1 MENIENVVET
11 TEQSTD
17 QYDAFMDG
25 FDADETPETEQTADP
40 QDEQAEETEQTEE
53 TETTETEGSDETA
66 ENRTS
71 EGEQTE
77 TSGSDTTASKSQQNP
92 EQTAP
97 KSWQIKYMGE
107 TKSFS
112 VEDITPEILQKS
124 MDYDR
129 IRSKYDEAKP
139 VMEMFSEFAKNAGM
153 SVADYVKHVRIET
166 KKASGLSEAEA
177 KRTVELEEREA
188 AIAAN
193 EEARRQAT
201 ADKAARTAKVQADLQ
216 DFAKA
221 FPQIYEK
228 AKTDKTAIP
237 QSVWEDVGRG
247 LSLTAAYAR
256 FAVKQAET
264 AAQTEKS
271 RADVAEQGRRNAAR
285 STGSMRSAGND
296 KKVTDAFLEG
306 FGD

>member
-17 QYDAFMDG
+17 QYDAFMAG

-40 QDEQAEETEQTEE
+40 QTEQAEEDAHTEE
-53 TETTETEGSDETA
+53 TETTETEESGETA
-66 ENRTS
+66 DAESGANGPETTEPGENANAA
-71 EGEQTE
+71 EQ
-77 TSGSDTTASKSQQNP
+77 SK
-92 EQTAP
+92 EQAAP

-107 TKSFS
+107 TKTFS
-112 VEDITPEILQKS
+112 VEDITPEVLQKS

-139 VMEMFSEFAKNAGM
+139 VMEMFSEFAKSAGM
-153 SVADYVKHVRIET
+153 SVADYAKHVRIET

-193 EEARRQAT
+193 EEAKRQESV
-201 ADKAARTAKVQADLQ
+201 DRAARTAKVQADLQ

-264 AAQTEKS
+264 TAKTEKS

>member
-11 TEQSTD
+11 KEQSTD

-53 TETTETEGSDETA
+53 TETTETDAGAETA
-66 ENRTS
+66 TEESGVKGPETMEPR
-71 EGEQTE
+71 EDAKPAEQ
-77 TSGSDTTASKSQQNP
+77 K

-107 TKSFS
+107 TTTFS
-112 VEDITPEILQKS
+112 VEDITPEVLQKS

-193 EEARRQAT
+193 EEAKRQAT

-264 AAQTEKS
+264 AVQTEKS

>member
-1 MENIENVVET
+1 MENIENVVDT

-17 QYDAFMDG
+17 QYDAFMAG
-25 FDADETPETEQTADP
+25 FDADETSETEQTADP
-40 QDEQAEETEQTEE
+40 QTEQVEEEAQTEE
-53 TETTETEGSDETA
+53 TETTETDAGAETA
-66 ENRTS
+66 DAESGAKGPETTEPR
-71 EGEQTE
+71 EDAKPAEQ
-77 TSGSDTTASKSQQNP
+77 K

-107 TKSFS
+107 TKTFS
-112 VEDITPEILQKS
+112 VEDITPEVLQKS

-139 VMEMFSEFAKNAGM
+139 FIELASEFAKNAGM
-153 SVADYVKHVRIET
+153 SVADYAKHVRIET

-216 DFAKA
+216 EFAKA

-264 AAQTEKS
+264 TAQTEKS